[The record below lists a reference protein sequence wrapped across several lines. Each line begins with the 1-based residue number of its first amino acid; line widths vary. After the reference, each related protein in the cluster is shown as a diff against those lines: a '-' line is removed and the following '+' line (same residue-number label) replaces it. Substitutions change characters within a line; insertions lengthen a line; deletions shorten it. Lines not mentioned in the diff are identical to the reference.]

1 MLLPQMAVIKE
12 SKSNIEA
19 VWNHAGN
26 KFVVGAS
33 SANVFIGKFNEAAN
47 FWAAITISKCQ
58 FIFIYL

>member
-47 FWAAITISKCQ
+47 FWAAITISK
-58 FIFIYL
+58 